1 MLGGKGML
9 IHKVSDEYRL
19 TAGKSSC
26 FMLPSVT
33 NGRVFYL
40 SSGGYLPLLKVSV
53 VW

>member
-9 IHKVSDEYRL
+9 IHKVSNECCL
-19 TAGKSSC
+19 TARKSSC

-33 NGRVFYL
+33 NGRVFCL
-40 SSGGYLPLLKVSV
+40 SSGGYLPLLKISV